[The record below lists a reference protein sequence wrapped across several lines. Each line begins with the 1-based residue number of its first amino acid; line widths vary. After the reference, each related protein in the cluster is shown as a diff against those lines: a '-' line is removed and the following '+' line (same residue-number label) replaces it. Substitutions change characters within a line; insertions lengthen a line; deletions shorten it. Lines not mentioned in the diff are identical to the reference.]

1 MPRPDD
7 PGSGSESAGDG
18 AARST
23 PFTPDDLLFH
33 PDMTPDEKS
42 ETHPYGVPGAPIS
55 RHAPFYVGFVGGLG
69 VLVAIVLGIG
79 LYRVSSVLVLIL
91 VAFFLAVGLNPVVEW
106 LMHRGLRRP
115 WAVFVVSLGLLGAVT
130 AFVVALVP
138 VLQDQITALIDNV
151 PGYLDDLQ
159 GKQWVQDFDE
169 KYDVID
175 KVKERVQDSGFAET
189 AFGSVYSVG
198 LAVVNALFNAFLI
211 FVLTM
216 YFLSA
221 LPRLKQSAYSL
232 APASRRQRVT
242 ILGDEILR
250 QTGGYVAG
258 VFVVT
263 LCAGVSTFI
272 FLEIIGLGK
281 YAVALALVVMLLDL
295 IPLIGATIGAA
306 IVTVIATFSSLGMGI
321 ACLIFYI
328 VYQQIENYVIYPRVM
343 RSSVNVPGV
352 LTVVAVL
359 VGGSLMGVI
368 GAMLAIPMAAAVL
381 LLTREVFLR
390 KQDAT

>member
-1 MPRPDD
+1 MARPDD
-7 PGSGSESAGDG
+7 PDSGPEPTDEGDVP
-18 AARST
+18 ST
-23 PFTPDDLLFH
+23 PFSADELLFH
-33 PDMTPDEKS
+33 PDHTSDETTES
-42 ETHPYGVPGAPIS
+42 HPYGVPGAPIS
-55 RHAPFYVGFVGGLG
+55 RHAPFYVGFVGTLG
-69 VLVAIVLGIG
+69 VLVAFVLGVA
-79 LYRVSSVLVLIL
+79 LYRITSVLVLIL

-115 WAVFVVSLGLLGAVT
+115 WAVFVVSLGLLGALT

-159 GKQWVQDFDE
+159 KKQWVQDFDD

-175 KVKERVQDSGFAET
+175 KVKERVQDSDFAES

-198 LAVVNALFNAFLI
+198 LAVVNALFNAFLV

-221 LPRLKQSAYSL
+221 LPKLKQSVYSL

-242 ILGDEILR
+242 FLGDQILR

-263 LCAGVSTFI
+263 LCAGVSTFV

-295 IPLIGATIGAA
+295 IPLIGATIGAT
-306 IVTVIATFSSLGMGI
+306 IVTVIATFNSLGMGI

-328 VYQQIENYVIYPRVM
+328 VYQQIENYLIYPRVM

-352 LTVVAVL
+352 LTVIAVL
-359 VGGSLMGVI
+359 IGGSLMGVI
-368 GAMLAIPMAAAVL
+368 GAMLAIPTAAAVL

-390 KQDAT
+390 KQDVT

>member
-1 MPRPDD
+1 MAGPHDPDEGTRE
-7 PGSGSESAGDG
+7 PTEGDEG
-18 AARST
+18 TT
-23 PFTPDDLLFH
+23 PFDRSELLFH
-33 PDMTPDEKS
+33 PDDAPGEDDP
-42 ETHPYGVPGAPIS
+42 HPYGVPGEPIS
-55 RHAPFYVGFVGGLG
+55 RRAPFYVGFVGGLG
-69 VLVAIVLGIG
+69 VLTALLLGLALQRIG
-79 LYRVSSVLVLIL
+79 SVLVLIL

-115 WAVFVVSLGLLGAVT
+115 WAVFVVSLGLLGAI
-130 AFVVALVP
+130 AGFVIALVP

-159 GKQWVQDFDE
+159 RQQWVQDFDA
-169 KYDVID
+169 KYDVLD
-175 KVKERVQDSGFAET
+175 KVKERVQDSGFAES

-198 LAVVNALFNAFLI
+198 LAVVNALFNGFLI
-211 FVLTM
+211 FVLTL

-221 LPRLKQSAYSL
+221 LPTLKQSVYSM

-242 ILGDEILR
+242 YLGDQILR

-263 LCAGVSTFI
+263 LCAGVSTFA

-295 IPLIGATIGAA
+295 IPLIGATIGAT

-328 VYQQIENYVIYPRVM
+328 VYQQVENYVIYPRVM

-368 GAMLAIPMAAAVL
+368 GAMLAIPMAAAAL
-381 LLTREVFLR
+381 LLIREVFLR